1 MSERQNLSATR
12 GSSAGIRFFRV
23 FMRLFGLKHA
33 CNFVWFVVLF
43 YALFDRKANR
53 AALPY
58 VQLRFPEARGFTR
71 WLHCYR
77 LMASQGEA
85 LLIAGWIGA
94 HGWKFPH
101 RAENRDGM
109 AALLAD
115 RSRGF
120 VMVTSHFGC
129 WQVSAA
135 P

>member
-1 MSERQNLSATR
+1 
-12 GSSAGIRFFRV
+12 
-23 FMRLFGLKHA
+23 
-33 CNFVWFVVLF
+33 
-43 YALFDRKANR
+43 
-53 AALPY
+53 
-58 VQLRFPEARGFTR
+58 
-71 WLHCYR
+71 
-77 LMASQGEA
+77 MASQGEA

-120 VMVTSHFGC
+120 VMVTSHFGLL
-129 WQVSAA
+129 AGGAGRAGGFRPA